1 VKRSLFFKFFAALIL
16 GLVVISVLDRL
27 DVSTVS
33 APLCLG
39 IVLMGASLRQSP
51 SLVVAISLAYILLV
65 TYSAFYFFYYST
77 HPRLPFPYPVFA
89 LVQRVGLFVVVC
101 AMAIYMSVYRATSE
115 QTLADVRN
123 TLSKLPVPVV
133 ISDPRGLIIYTNE
146 SLNASLQYLPPDLT
160 GKRYMDFF
168 MPAVQEGN
176 AWRHYI
182 KIFGDEGDKVH
193 EMEITP
199 LGGTIPMVARL
210 TCHGTGAQ
218 RTLVT
223 VLHPP
228 ESSLKPAWVGDG
240 R

>member
-1 VKRSLFFKFFAALIL
+1 VKRSLFLKFFLALIL
-16 GLVVISVLDRL
+16 GLVVIFVLDRL

-33 APLCLG
+33 APLCLA
-39 IVLMGASLRQSP
+39 IVLMGISLRQSP
-51 SLVVAISLAYILLV
+51 SLVVAVSFAYILLV
-65 TYSAFYFFYYST
+65 MYSAFYFLNYSS
-77 HPRLPFPYPVFA
+77 HPHLPFPYPVFA

-101 AMAIYMSVYRATSE
+101 AMAIYMSVYRVTSE

-146 SLNASLQYLPPDLT
+146 SLNASLTYLPPDLT
-160 GKRYMDFF
+160 GKRYIDFF
-168 MPAVQEGN
+168 MPAVHEGN

-182 KIFGDEGDKVH
+182 KLFGDEGDRVH
-193 EMEITP
+193 EIEIIP
-199 LGGTIPMVARL
+199 LGGSVPMLARL
-210 TCHGTGAQ
+210 TCHGSGAQ

-223 VLHPP
+223 VLQPP
-228 ESSLKPAWVGDG
+228 DSTLRQVWAGDG